1 MNSFSHYRPTY
12 LFVTVVENEDDGGG
26 EEDGDQADSETE
38 DPVVSDGDVEV
49 EGGEHGAPHHHI
61 QQLVKREER
70 AKTLTST
77 PKA

>member
-1 MNSFSHYRPTY
+1 MNSFSRDRPTY

-49 EGGEHGAPHHHI
+49 EGGEHSAPHHYI
-61 QQLVKREER
+61 QHLVEREER
-70 AKTLTST
+70 VKIFT
-77 PKA
+77 